1 LNFTG
6 LDSEFIREYCE
17 DNLKNK
23 SHIDKL
29 VSITSVFSAFNF
41 DMLKATV
48 EEMNRYDETPNQALT
63 ILNVK
68 AEFDSG
74 TSYEVEAYRGEHK
87 AERLSPSIWTGTPL
101 ANDDISL
108 NMFFKAP
115 KGYDEDEAVPSLAG
129 LRAMTE
135 TETGRDSVEYGWID
149 EEFAAGDLIKFDSKT
164 GKFIFEKNGVTV
176 ILSRMKT
183 RTYNFDA
190 F

>member
-1 LNFTG
+1 
-6 LDSEFIREYCE
+6 
-17 DNLKNK
+17 
-23 SHIDKL
+23 
-29 VSITSVFSAFNF
+29 
-41 DMLKATV
+41 MLKATV

-115 KGYDEDEAVPSLAG
+115 KGYDEDEKVPALAD
-129 LRAMTE
+129 LRAMTG
-135 TETGRDSVEYGWID
+135 TETGLEYGWVD
-149 EEFAAGDLIKFDSKT
+149 EEFAAGDLIKFDSKS
-164 GKFIFEKNGVTV
+164 GKFIFEKNGLTV

-183 RTYNFDA
+183 RSYNFDA